1 MIIGISKENLAAL
14 LGAQVQAW
22 RSVGGGANPDA
33 YAFDPTTTPPSE
45 LKQLGFYDNRDAWV
59 AGVQIK
65 VLEGYIESLDDLP
78 AVIV

>member
-1 MIIGISKENLAAL
+1 MIIEISKESLAAM

-33 YAFDPTTTPPSE
+33 YQFDPATTDPEE
-45 LKQLGFYDNRDAWV
+45 LKRLGFYDNRDAWV

-65 VLEGYIESLDDLP
+65 VLEEYIEQLDNLP
-78 AVIV
+78 TCI